1 MAQLGIKGLMADP
14 QVPYFIEWDD
24 MTVHPSA
31 GADTSVRIDNL
42 QIAGDPKRVRE
53 WLGPDDTFDKGG
65 IDFTFVAPHGTPGL
79 LSVTFDT
86 PHGKVT
92 I

>member
-1 MAQLGIKGLMADP
+1 
-14 QVPYFIEWDD
+14 

-31 GADTSVRIDNL
+31 GADTSVSIDNL
-42 QIAGDPKRVRE
+42 QIAGDPKRVRA
-53 WLGPDDTFDKGG
+53 WLGPEDTFDKGG
-65 IDFTFVAPHGTPGL
+65 INFTFVAPHGTPGL

-86 PHGKVT
+86 PAGKVT

>member
-1 MAQLGIKGLMADP
+1 MHRCTRRAAP
-14 QVPYFIEWDD
+14 
-24 MTVHPSA
+24 
-31 GADTSVRIDNL
+31 TSVRIDHL

-53 WLGPDDTFDKGG
+53 WLAPTNLRQGG

-86 PHGKVT
+86 PEGKVT

>member
-1 MAQLGIKGLMADP
+1 M
-14 QVPYFIEWDD
+14 
-24 MTVHPSA
+24 
-31 GADTSVRIDNL
+31 
-42 QIAGDPKRVRE
+42 RE
-53 WLGPDDTFDKGG
+53 WLGPEDTFDKGG

-86 PHGKVT
+86 PNGKVT